1 MRIKTVTLVAGDCA
15 YDLLLVAEGDSAP
28 AERGFDAWV
37 AELRAHARSTPRAVR
52 RERSGARRRAGQRSR
67 GSASGCSTASTSS
80 AASRCWPRPPG
91 GRSAG
96 AASRALET
104 LRQVEAIGARSTTI
118 VLITALF
125 TGMVLALQ
133 TGFALARFGAK
144 PYVGSVVGLSLAREL
159 GPVLTALMVGGRVG
173 AGITAELGAMQ
184 VTEQVDAIRSLG
196 ADPVQKLVLPRVIA
210 ATLTLPMLT
219 VLANLLGVFGGLV
232 IAATQFHITPNFYLQ
247 TILNIVTVED
257 FLSGIAKTV
266 VFGWIIA
273 MVACFQALET
283 TGGTVGV
290 GRATTRTVVVASIA
304 VLISDFF
311 LTQALLVL

>member
-1 MRIKTVTLVAGDCA
+1 VKPGAQLAQSGLARLGELVLDRVDEFGRFVQLAAATG
-15 YDLLLVAEGDSAP
+15 
-28 AERGFDAWV
+28 
-37 AELRAHARSTPRAVR
+37 RAL
-52 RERSGARRRAGQRSR
+52 ARRRF
-67 GSASGCSTASTSS
+67 
-80 AASRCWPRPPG
+80 P
-91 GRSAG
+91 
-96 AASRALET
+96 ALET
-104 LRQVEAIGARSTTI
+104 LRQLEAIGARSTTI
-118 VLITALF
+118 VLITAMF

-196 ADPVQKLVLPRVIA
+196 ASPVQKLVLPRVIA
-210 ATLTLPMLT
+210 ATLALPLLT
-219 VLANLLGVFGGLV
+219 VLANLLGMLGGLV
-232 IAATQFHITPNFYLQ
+232 ISASQFHIAPNFFVQ
-247 TILNIVTVED
+247 TVLNIVTVED
-257 FLSGIAKTV
+257 FLSGIGKTL

-290 GRATTRTVVVASIA
+290 GRATTRSVVVASIA

-311 LTQALLVL
+311 LTQALLAL

>member
-1 MRIKTVTLVAGDCA
+1 VGERVLG
-15 YDLLLVAEGDSAP
+15 LL
-28 AERGFDAWV
+28 DACGRFAFLIGATW
-37 AELRAHARSTPRAVR
+37 RAAVR
-52 RERSGARRRAGQRSR
+52 ARF
-67 GSASGCSTASTSS
+67 
-80 AASRCWPRPPG
+80 P
-91 GRSAG
+91 
-96 AASRALET
+96 ALEV
-104 LRQVEAIGARSTTI
+104 LRQLEAIGARSTTI

-184 VTEQVDAIRSLG
+184 VTEQVDAIRALG
-196 ADPVQKLVLPRVIA
+196 ASPVQKLVLPRVIA
-210 ATLTLPMLT
+210 ASLALPLLT
-219 VLANLLGVFGGLV
+219 VLANLLGILGGLV
-232 IAATQFHITPNFYLQ
+232 ISASQFQISPNFYLQ
-247 TILNIVTVED
+247 TVLNIVTVED
-257 FLSGIAKTV
+257 FLSGIAKTL

-311 LTQALLVL
+311 LTQALLAL